1 MTEHAFDP
9 IPDEQQ
15 EGTQV
20 LADGILRGDGI
31 ATSTVVVADEKPAPN
46 ATVTVKQL
54 RDAIES
60 GRWAHDE
67 PTTALWLNTSFPPAG
82 REAAELIVE
91 LTAHGIACS

>member
-1 MTEHAFDP
+1 MTMTEHAFDP
-9 IPDEQQ
+9 IPDEQDALDDFIAHARRA
-15 EGTQV
+15 T
-20 LADGILRGDGI
+20 DILGSLEAND
-31 ATSTVVVADEKPAPN
+31 KPAPN

-54 RDAIES
+54 RDAIKA
-60 GRWAHDE
+60 GRWEHDD